1 MSKTS
6 IEWSP
11 GARLNRCR
19 ASGATMG
26 TRYGAQFYAPPTAD
40 ARAIAAALDAAVRA
54 VDAQMSNW
62 KADSDL
68 SRLNRATPGSWT
80 PICANLAAVLV
91 RAREIGRETDNA
103 FNIGVGTLVDR
114 WGFGPGAAAN
124 RQADNEWAANRQAA
138 GRHTVDRH
146 TVDRRTVAR
155 HMVARHMVAR
165 HMVARHMVARH
176 MVDRHTA
183 DRQTKDG
190 RTPDRQPARPA
201 GPANGLSGA
210 IDARRRASILRGP
223 VPSPCRPIDELLE
236 VDVARGR
243 ARRLA
248 DVAFDLCGI
257 AKGFGVD
264 ELARVLDRHGIGAWL
279 VGIDGELRARGCKPD
294 GSPWAIALEAPD
306 YGRRG
311 AMGAIDL
318 VDAAVAT
325 SGDYRHWADFGGER
339 LSHTMDP
346 RAGAPLR
353 GDIASVTVVAPTCT
367 DADAYATALMVLGA
381 QAGRAHAERHGLD
394 ALFVVRDG
402 DALRTI
408 GCGAFADAG
417 PAG

>member
-40 ARAIAAALDAAVRA
+40 ARTIAAALDAAVRA

-138 GRHTVDRH
+138 GRHTVDR
-146 TVDRRTVAR
+146 RTVAR
-155 HMVARHMVAR
+155 HM
-165 HMVARHMVARH
+165 
-176 MVDRHTA
+176 A
-183 DRQTKDG
+183 DRQTAARQTEDG

-264 ELARVLDRHGIGAWL
+264 ELARVLDRHDIGAWL

-306 YGRRG
+306 YDRRG

>member
-40 ARAIAAALDAAVRA
+40 ARTIAAALDAAVRA

-138 GRHTVDRH
+138 GRHTVDR
-146 TVDRRTVAR
+146 RT
-155 HMVARHMVAR
+155 
-165 HMVARHMVARH
+165 VARH

-183 DRQTKDG
+183 DRQTAARQTEDG

-243 ARRLA
+243 VRRLA

-353 GDIASVTVVAPTCT
+353 GDIASVTVVVPTCT

>member
-146 TVDRRTVAR
+146 TA
-155 HMVARHMVAR
+155 
-165 HMVARHMVARH
+165 
-176 MVDRHTA
+176 DRHTA

-201 GPANGLSGA
+201 DPANGLSGA

-264 ELARVLDRHGIGAWL
+264 ELARVLDRHDIGAWL

-306 YGRRG
+306 YDRRG

-381 QAGRAHAERHGLD
+381 QAGCAHAERHGLD

>member
-40 ARAIAAALDAAVRA
+40 ARAIAAALDAAVRT

-138 GRHTVDRH
+138 GRHTVDR
-146 TVDRRTVAR
+146 RT
-155 HMVARHMVAR
+155 
-165 HMVARHMVARH
+165 VARH

-183 DRQTKDG
+183 DRQTAARQTEDG

-264 ELARVLDRHGIGAWL
+264 ELARVLDRHDIGAWL

-306 YGRRG
+306 YDRRG

-353 GDIASVTVVAPTCT
+353 GGIASVTVVAPTCT

>member
-138 GRHTVDRH
+138 GRHTVDRR
-146 TVDRRTVAR
+146 TVDRHTA
-155 HMVARHMVAR
+155 
-165 HMVARHMVARH
+165 
-176 MVDRHTA
+176 DRHTA

-201 GPANGLSGA
+201 DPANGLSGA

-243 ARRLA
+243 VRRLA

-381 QAGRAHAERHGLD
+381 QAGCAHAERHGLD

>member
-40 ARAIAAALDAAVRA
+40 ARTIAAALDAAVRA

-138 GRHTVDRH
+138 GRHTVDR
-146 TVDRRTVAR
+146 RT
-155 HMVARHMVAR
+155 
-165 HMVARHMVARH
+165 VARH

-183 DRQTKDG
+183 DRQTAARQTKDG

>member
-138 GRHTVDRH
+138 GRHTVDRR
-146 TVDRRTVAR
+146 TVDRRTVDR
-155 HMVARHMVAR
+155 HMVDRHT
-165 HMVARHMVARH
+165 
-176 MVDRHTA
+176 VDRHTA
-183 DRQTKDG
+183 DRQTAARQTKDG
-190 RTPDRQPARPA
+190 HTPCRQPARPA

-381 QAGRAHAERHGLD
+381 QPGCAHAERHGLD

>member
-138 GRHTVDRH
+138 GRHTVDR
-146 TVDRRTVAR
+146 RT
-155 HMVARHMVAR
+155 
-165 HMVARHMVARH
+165 VARH

-190 RTPDRQPARPA
+190 RTPCRQPARPA

-264 ELARVLDRHGIGAWL
+264 ELARVLDRHDIGAWL

-381 QAGRAHAERHGLD
+381 QAGCAHAERHGLD

>member
-146 TVDRRTVAR
+146 T
-155 HMVARHMVAR
+155 
-165 HMVARHMVARH
+165 
-176 MVDRHTA
+176 A

-190 RTPDRQPARPA
+190 HTPDRQPARPA

-210 IDARRRASILRGP
+210 IDARRRTSILRGP

-264 ELARVLDRHGIGAWL
+264 ELARVLDRHDIGAWL

-306 YGRRG
+306 YDRRG

-381 QAGRAHAERHGLD
+381 QAGCAHAERHGLD

>member
-146 TVDRRTVAR
+146 TVDRHTA
-155 HMVARHMVAR
+155 
-165 HMVARHMVARH
+165 
-176 MVDRHTA
+176 DRHTA
-183 DRQTKDG
+183 ARQTKDG
-190 RTPDRQPARPA
+190 RTPCRQPARPA

-264 ELARVLDRHGIGAWL
+264 ELARVLDRHDIGAWL

-306 YGRRG
+306 YDRRG

-381 QAGRAHAERHGLD
+381 QPGCAHAERHGLD

>member
-138 GRHTVDRH
+138 GRHTVDRR
-146 TVDRRTVAR
+146 TVDRHTA
-155 HMVARHMVAR
+155 
-165 HMVARHMVARH
+165 
-176 MVDRHTA
+176 DRHTA

-201 GPANGLSGA
+201 DPANGLSGA
-210 IDARRRASILRGP
+210 IDARRRTSILRGP

-264 ELARVLDRHGIGAWL
+264 ELARVLDRHDIGAWL

-306 YGRRG
+306 YDRRG

-381 QAGRAHAERHGLD
+381 QAGCAHAERHGLD

>member
-40 ARAIAAALDAAVRA
+40 ARTIAAALDAAVRA

-138 GRHTVDRH
+138 GRHTVDR
-146 TVDRRTVAR
+146 RT
-155 HMVARHMVAR
+155 
-165 HMVARHMVARH
+165 VARH

-183 DRQTKDG
+183 DRQTAARQTEDG

-243 ARRLA
+243 VRRLA

-306 YGRRG
+306 YDRRG

-353 GDIASVTVVAPTCT
+353 GGIASVTVVVPTCT

>member
-138 GRHTVDRH
+138 GRHTVDRR
-146 TVDRRTVAR
+146 TVD
-155 HMVARHMVAR
+155 
-165 HMVARHMVARH
+165 RH

-190 RTPDRQPARPA
+190 RTPCRQPARPA

-264 ELARVLDRHGIGAWL
+264 ELARVLDRHRIGAWL

-306 YGRRG
+306 YDRRG

-353 GDIASVTVVAPTCT
+353 GGIASVTVVAPTCT

>member
-146 TVDRRTVAR
+146 T
-155 HMVARHMVAR
+155 
-165 HMVARHMVARH
+165 
-176 MVDRHTA
+176 A
-183 DRQTKDG
+183 DRQTAARQTEDG

-306 YGRRG
+306 YDRRG

-381 QAGRAHAERHGLD
+381 QAGCAHAERHRLD

>member
-138 GRHTVDRH
+138 GRHTVDRRTVDRHMVDRH
-146 TVDRRTVAR
+146 TVDRHT
-155 HMVARHMVAR
+155 
-165 HMVARHMVARH
+165 
-176 MVDRHTA
+176 VDRHTA
-183 DRQTKDG
+183 DRQTAARQTKDG
-190 RTPDRQPARPA
+190 HTPCRQPARPA

-264 ELARVLDRHGIGAWL
+264 ELARVLDRHDIGAWL

-306 YGRRG
+306 YHRRG

-381 QAGRAHAERHGLD
+381 QAGCAHAERHGLD

>member
-40 ARAIAAALDAAVRA
+40 ARAIAAALDAAVRT

-146 TVDRRTVAR
+146 TVDR
-155 HMVARHMVAR
+155 HMVDRHTVDR
-165 HMVARHMVARH
+165 HTA
-176 MVDRHTA
+176 DRHTA

-210 IDARRRASILRGP
+210 IDARRRASILHGP

-381 QAGRAHAERHGLD
+381 QAGCAHAERHGLD

>member
-146 TVDRRTVAR
+146 TVDRRT
-155 HMVARHMVAR
+155 VAR

>member
-146 TVDRRTVAR
+146 T
-155 HMVARHMVAR
+155 
-165 HMVARHMVARH
+165 
-176 MVDRHTA
+176 A
-183 DRQTKDG
+183 DRQTAARQTEDG

-381 QAGRAHAERHGLD
+381 QAGCAHAERHGLD

>member
-11 GARLNRCR
+11 SARLNRCR

-138 GRHTVDRH
+138 GRHTVDR
-146 TVDRRTVAR
+146 RT
-155 HMVARHMVAR
+155 
-165 HMVARHMVARH
+165 VARH

-183 DRQTKDG
+183 DRQTAARQTEDG

-201 GPANGLSGA
+201 APANGLSGA

-381 QAGRAHAERHGLD
+381 QAGCAHAERHGLD

>member
-146 TVDRRTVAR
+146 TADRQ
-155 HMVARHMVAR
+155 
-165 HMVARHMVARH
+165 
-176 MVDRHTA
+176 TA
-183 DRQTKDG
+183 ARQTKDG
-190 RTPDRQPARPA
+190 HTPDRQPARPA

-210 IDARRRASILRGP
+210 IDARRRTSILRGP

-264 ELARVLDRHGIGAWL
+264 ELARVLDRHDIGAWL

-306 YGRRG
+306 YDRRG

-381 QAGRAHAERHGLD
+381 QAGCAHAERHRLD

>member
-40 ARAIAAALDAAVRA
+40 ARTIAAALDAAVRA

-138 GRHTVDRH
+138 GRHTVDRR
-146 TVDRRTVAR
+146 TVD
-155 HMVARHMVAR
+155 
-165 HMVARHMVARH
+165 RH

-190 RTPDRQPARPA
+190 RTPCRQPARPA

-264 ELARVLDRHGIGAWL
+264 ELARVLDRHRIGAWL

-306 YGRRG
+306 YDRRG

-353 GDIASVTVVAPTCT
+353 GGIASVTVVAPTCT

>member
-138 GRHTVDRH
+138 GRHTVDR
-146 TVDRRTVAR
+146 RT
-155 HMVARHMVAR
+155 
-165 HMVARHMVARH
+165 VARH
-176 MVDRHTA
+176 MVDRHTVDRHTA
-183 DRQTKDG
+183 DRQTAARQTEDG

-381 QAGRAHAERHGLD
+381 QAGCAHAERHGLD

>member
-138 GRHTVDRH
+138 GRHTVDRR
-146 TVDRRTVAR
+146 TVDRHTA
-155 HMVARHMVAR
+155 
-165 HMVARHMVARH
+165 
-176 MVDRHTA
+176 DRHTA

-201 GPANGLSGA
+201 DPANGLSGA

-381 QAGRAHAERHGLD
+381 QAGCAHAERHGLD

-408 GCGAFADAG
+408 GCGAFAGAA

>member
-91 RAREIGRETDNA
+91 RAREIGRETNNA

-138 GRHTVDRH
+138 GRHTVDRR
-146 TVDRRTVAR
+146 TVDRHTA
-155 HMVARHMVAR
+155 
-165 HMVARHMVARH
+165 
-176 MVDRHTA
+176 DRHTA

-201 GPANGLSGA
+201 DPANGLSGA

-381 QAGRAHAERHGLD
+381 QAGCAHAERHGLD

>member
-138 GRHTVDRH
+138 GRHTVDR
-146 TVDRRTVAR
+146 RT
-155 HMVARHMVAR
+155 
-165 HMVARHMVARH
+165 VARH
-176 MVDRHTA
+176 MVDRHTADRQTA

-243 ARRLA
+243 VRRLA

-353 GDIASVTVVAPTCT
+353 GGIASVTVVAPTCT

-381 QAGRAHAERHGLD
+381 QAGCAHAERHGLD

>member
-1 MSKTS
+1 
-6 IEWSP
+6 
-11 GARLNRCR
+11 
-19 ASGATMG
+19 MG

-138 GRHTVDRH
+138 GRHTVDR
-146 TVDRRTVAR
+146 RT
-155 HMVARHMVAR
+155 
-165 HMVARHMVARH
+165 VARH

-183 DRQTKDG
+183 DRQTAARQTEDG

>member
-138 GRHTVDRH
+138 GRHTVDRR
-146 TVDRRTVAR
+146 TVDR
-155 HMVARHMVAR
+155 HMVDRHT
-165 HMVARHMVARH
+165 
-176 MVDRHTA
+176 VDRHTA
-183 DRQTKDG
+183 DRQTAARQTKDG
-190 RTPDRQPARPA
+190 HTPCRQPARPA

-264 ELARVLDRHGIGAWL
+264 ELARVLDRHDIGAWL

-381 QAGRAHAERHGLD
+381 QAGCAHAERHGLD

>member
-138 GRHTVDRH
+138 GRHTVDR
-146 TVDRRTVAR
+146 RT
-155 HMVARHMVAR
+155 
-165 HMVARHMVARH
+165 VARH

-190 RTPDRQPARPA
+190 RTPCRQPARPA

-306 YGRRG
+306 YDRRG

-353 GDIASVTVVAPTCT
+353 GGIASVTVVAPTCT

>member
-40 ARAIAAALDAAVRA
+40 ARTIAAALDAAVRA

-138 GRHTVDRH
+138 GRHTVDR
-146 TVDRRTVAR
+146 RTVAR
-155 HMVARHMVAR
+155 HMVDRHT
-165 HMVARHMVARH
+165 VARH

-183 DRQTKDG
+183 DRQTAARQTKDG

>member
-146 TVDRRTVAR
+146 TVD
-155 HMVARHMVAR
+155 
-165 HMVARHMVARH
+165 RH

-339 LSHTMDP
+339 LSHTMGP

>member
-138 GRHTVDRH
+138 GRHTVDRR
-146 TVDRRTVAR
+146 TVDRHTA
-155 HMVARHMVAR
+155 
-165 HMVARHMVARH
+165 
-176 MVDRHTA
+176 DRHTA

-201 GPANGLSGA
+201 DPANGLSGA

-306 YGRRG
+306 YDRRG

-381 QAGRAHAERHGLD
+381 QAGCAHAERHGLD

>member
-138 GRHTVDRH
+138 GRHTVDR
-146 TVDRRTVAR
+146 RT
-155 HMVARHMVAR
+155 
-165 HMVARHMVARH
+165 VARH

-183 DRQTKDG
+183 DRQTAARQTEDG

-381 QAGRAHAERHGLD
+381 QAGCAHAERHGLD

>member
-138 GRHTVDRH
+138 GRHTVDRR
-146 TVDRRTVAR
+146 TVDRHTA
-155 HMVARHMVAR
+155 
-165 HMVARHMVARH
+165 
-176 MVDRHTA
+176 DRHTA

-201 GPANGLSGA
+201 DPANGLSGA

-264 ELARVLDRHGIGAWL
+264 ELARVLDRHGIRAWL

-381 QAGRAHAERHGLD
+381 QAGCAHAERHGLD

>member
-155 HMVARHMVAR
+155 HMVARHMV
-165 HMVARHMVARH
+165 
-176 MVDRHTA
+176 DRHTA

-201 GPANGLSGA
+201 DPANGLSGA

-381 QAGRAHAERHGLD
+381 QAGCAHAERHGLD

>member
-138 GRHTVDRH
+138 GRHTVDRR
-146 TVDRRTVAR
+146 TVDRRT
-155 HMVARHMVAR
+155 
-165 HMVARHMVARH
+165 VARH

-183 DRQTKDG
+183 DRQTAARQTEDG

-381 QAGRAHAERHGLD
+381 QAGCAHAERHGLD

>member
-138 GRHTVDRH
+138 GRHTVDRR
-146 TVDRRTVAR
+146 TVDRHTA
-155 HMVARHMVAR
+155 
-165 HMVARHMVARH
+165 
-176 MVDRHTA
+176 DRHTA

-201 GPANGLSGA
+201 DPANGLSGA
-210 IDARRRASILRGP
+210 IDARRRTSILRGP
-223 VPSPCRPIDELLE
+223 VPSPCRPIVELLE

-306 YGRRG
+306 YDRRG

-381 QAGRAHAERHGLD
+381 QAGCAHAERHRLD

>member
-146 TVDRRTVAR
+146 TVDR
-155 HMVARHMVAR
+155 
-165 HMVARHMVARH
+165 
-176 MVDRHTA
+176 HTA
-183 DRQTKDG
+183 DRQTAARQTKDG
-190 RTPDRQPARPA
+190 HTPCRQPARPA

-306 YGRRG
+306 YDRRG

-381 QAGRAHAERHGLD
+381 QAGCAHAERHGLD